1 MTILWIFLF
10 ALLRTE
16 AFSVQTRRTVHG
28 FHSTKQTTNTK
39 LSLFSDDDT
48 KKNPAGGDFSNFNP
62 FSYQTDTNKKS
73 KLDNYAGTQISLRK
87 TDYQALTNE
96 LLNMVQDPE
105 QVQVILQANRE
116 FLLEPL
122 EDDDAYLDPDSVYT
136 ANMSRAERYQAYRTT
151 MEKRLA
157 TAKNPSVRQVLTA
170 LFDFVMSHE

>member
-96 LLNMVQDPE
+96 LLNMVH
-105 QVQVILQANRE
+105 
-116 FLLEPL
+116 
-122 EDDDAYLDPDSVYT
+122 DAYLDPDSVYT